1 MEQTKVADFSQLIA
15 SMTLDEKIG
24 MIHGSQLFRTAGIS
38 RLGIP
43 PLTFSDGTMGVR
55 QEFLPDSWEILER
68 NDDYVT
74 YLPCAAALA
83 ASWNRELAEQT
94 GSVLGEEA
102 RGRGKDVI
110 LSPGMNLKRS
120 PLCGRNF
127 EYFSEDP
134 YLTGQMA
141 VPYIKG
147 IQKWDVAACTKHF
160 AANNQETNRYNNNS
174 VASERALREIYLKGF
189 EICVHLAQPKAL
201 MTSYNLLNG
210 VHTSERKDLLGD
222 VLRSEF
228 GFKGIVMTDWVTSS
242 DILSAGAKYPAP
254 EAYKVALAGNDLFM
268 PGSRQEVDNLT
279 EALKD
284 GFITR
289 EDLMRNATRIYRM
302 AMELS
307 GASA

>member
-160 AANNQETNRYNNNS
+160 AANNQETDRLQVEAEVDEEVLRTLYLP
-174 VASERALREIYLKGF
+174 AFRA
-189 EICVHLAQPKAL
+189 AL
-201 MTSYNLLNG
+201 MEGGAYTVMGAYNRLYGEYCCQSDFLLNQILRKEWGYDG
-210 VHTSERKDLLGD
+210 VVVSDWGAVHDTRKAALSQLDIEM
-222 VLRSEF
+222 S
-228 GFKGIVMTDWVTSS
+228 VTS
-242 DILSAGAKYPAP
+242 DFDRYFMAEPLK
-254 EAYKVALAGNDLFM
+254 EAVLAG
-268 PGSRQEVDNLT
+268 
-279 EALKD
+279 
-284 GFITR
+284 
-289 EDLMRNATRIYRM
+289 
-302 AMELS
+302 
-307 GASA
+307 

>member
-147 IQKWDVAACTKHF
+147 IQK
-160 AANNQETNRYNNNS
+160 
-174 VASERALREIYLKGF
+174 
-189 EICVHLAQPKAL
+189 
-201 MTSYNLLNG
+201 
-210 VHTSERKDLLGD
+210 
-222 VLRSEF
+222 
-228 GFKGIVMTDWVTSS
+228 
-242 DILSAGAKYPAP
+242 
-254 EAYKVALAGNDLFM
+254 
-268 PGSRQEVDNLT
+268 
-279 EALKD
+279 
-284 GFITR
+284 
-289 EDLMRNATRIYRM
+289 
-302 AMELS
+302 
-307 GASA
+307 

>member
-160 AANNQETNRYNNNS
+160 AANNQETDRLQVEAEAVSYTHL
-174 VASERALREIYLKGF
+174 ALRYMNMDVISGF
-189 EICVHLAQPKAL
+189 CKKIQNPHQLSPDLFPAGAGIKYKHHFLHSVIPLFQYIPFL
-201 MTSYNLLNG
+201 MAYPSSEQSGVSAEGSRKSINTPNLLLICKK
-210 VHTSERKDLLGD
+210 TSLL
-222 VLRSEF
+222 L
-228 GFKGIVMTDWVTSS
+228 
-242 DILSAGAKYPAP
+242 PAP
-254 EAYKVALAGNDLFM
+254 GGLCRL
-268 PGSRQEVDNLT
+268 
-279 EALKD
+279 
-284 GFITR
+284 
-289 EDLMRNATRIYRM
+289 
-302 AMELS
+302 
-307 GASA
+307 